1 MVYVRTTVGGQNWAH
16 VRARANPEPVHGPDK
31 VPGRDTPLIRR
42 CDPGWFDTSPPPSVH
57 YLKPL
62 GFQKNQRM
70 LLAREFVSYLSRQI
84 VRKLTPQVLETPNP
98 QAVAEIVDHIITE
111 ELTIEDRLNEEVRDI
126 LGQYSDYMRREG
138 VSYQEMF
145 RRTKNQL
152 IAQRKVIRAS
162 GRDTGDQ
169 MKLSR
174 DKISDMSHKIVA
186 ALRKSRELRVKKD
199 ANDVRLEI
207 VRAITEL
214 LTAEEKVDR
223 LSRDKVRSQKRDIP
237 EGSEEWDLLQKRYY
251 AEELKKLGI
260 DLTR

>member
-1 MVYVRTTVGGQNWAH
+1 
-16 VRARANPEPVHGPDK
+16 
-31 VPGRDTPLIRR
+31 
-42 CDPGWFDTSPPPSVH
+42 
-57 YLKPL
+57 
-62 GFQKNQRM
+62 M
-70 LLAREFVSYLSRQI
+70 LLAREFVSYLSRQV

-98 QAVAEIVDHIITE
+98 QTVAEIVDHIITE
-111 ELTIEDRLNEEVRDI
+111 ELTIEDRLNDEVRDI

-199 ANDVRLEI
+199 ANEVRLEI

-223 LSRDKVRSQKRDIP
+223 LSREKVRSQKRDIP